1 MTKLLER
8 YLNPLRAPEGE
19 GGADPAVA
27 DAAAPKDTASIL
39 YDEDDADAD
48 ADAGKGDADAGDPA
62 GDDDTA
68 SDDWQEYAPD
78 PAKTDEENAAA
89 KAEHDKT
96 KPAEKSDEEKQ
107 AAKIPEDGKYA
118 LTMPEG
124 VEVDQELLDA
134 LGPKFAAKKMTNGE
148 AQELADEFIKVQTQ
162 RAEKQAE
169 VWAKT
174 VSTDW
179 PAQAK
184 ADKEIGGAKWDASV
198 ADAKRAVKTLGT
210 DALREY
216 LDASGGGNHPEFI
229 RLMARVGSM
238 IKEDDPAKGNAPGK
252 ATRDRAEV
260 LYPDDKP
267 KGN

>member
-1 MTKLLER
+1 MTKLLEK

-19 GGADPAVA
+19 GGADAAAA
-27 DAAAPKDTASIL
+27 DAAAAPKDSASIL
-39 YDEDDADAD
+39 YGDDDGDADAD
-48 ADAGKGDADAGDPA
+48 ADKGDADPDKPA
-62 GDDDTA
+62 GDGDGA
-68 SDDWQEYAPD
+68 ADDWKEFVPD
-78 PAKTDEENAAA
+78 PAKSDEENAAA

-96 KPAEKSDEEKQ
+96 KPDDKSDDP

-169 VWAKT
+169 AWAKT

-179 PAQAK
+179 PAQAR
-184 ADKEIGGAKWDASV
+184 ADKEIGGANWDASAANAV
-198 ADAKRAVKTLGT
+198 RAVKTLGT
-210 DALREY
+210 PALKEY
-216 LDASGGGNHPEFI
+216 LDASGGGNHPELI
-229 RLMARVGSM
+229 RFMAKVGSM